1 MAKRKDYVVNIDME
15 LADNFIE
22 LASEL
27 GLDCETYEGCLLDN
41 HVIRGAEQIK
51 LGRVKPRKFIMIKE
65 KYLNEWSSTLELTMT
80 DNEEIINEFEEL
92 MKSQEEEEELA
103 TV

>member
-1 MAKRKDYVVNIDME
+1 MAKRKDYVTNIEMVV
-15 LADNFIE
+15 ADKFIE

-27 GLDCETYEGCLLDN
+27 GLYCETYEGCLLDN

-65 KYLNEWSSTLELTMT
+65 KYLKEWSSTLELTMT

-92 MKSQEEEEELA
+92 MKSQEEELA